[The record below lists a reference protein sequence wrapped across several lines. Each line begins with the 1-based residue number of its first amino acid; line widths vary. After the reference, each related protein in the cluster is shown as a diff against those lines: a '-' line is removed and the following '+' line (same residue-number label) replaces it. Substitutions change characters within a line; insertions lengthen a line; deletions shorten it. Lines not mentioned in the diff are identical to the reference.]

1 MSGGERI
8 VAFFQRLGV
17 PNADSLNPEDLDWML
32 ESGNKDGTHSIQYNG
47 CRYKGQEFPVLKISA
62 KIRVKAGNPVLNQS
76 GIRVKE
82 WDSLMIFAKKI
93 LI

>member
-1 MSGGERI
+1 ME
-8 VAFFQRLGV
+8 VLTV
-17 PNADSLNPEDLDWML
+17 
-32 ESGNKDGTHSIQYNG
+32 THSIQYNG
-47 CRYKGQEFPVLKISA
+47 CRYKGQEFPVLNISA

>member
-1 MSGGERI
+1 M
-8 VAFFQRLGV
+8 LGHEENHCPV
-17 PNADSLNPEDLDWML
+17 SEKRRRSNTNFATVLS
-32 ESGNKDGTHSIQYNG
+32 THSIHYNG

-82 WDSLMIFAKKI
+82 WDSVMIFAKI

>member
-1 MSGGERI
+1 MSDI
-8 VAFFQRLGV
+8 IIA
-17 PNADSLNPEDLDWML
+17 LD
-32 ESGNKDGTHSIQYNG
+32 NCNTHSIQYNG

-82 WDSLMIFAKKI
+82 WDSLMIFAKKYSNRNNTSGM
-93 LI
+93 LRYNYPTKSKVHTV

>member
-1 MSGGERI
+1 MK
-8 VAFFQRLGV
+8 
-17 PNADSLNPEDLDWML
+17 ML
-32 ESGNKDGTHSIQYNG
+32 STTHSIQYNG

-82 WDSLMIFAKKI
+82 WDSLTILAKNTHI
-93 LI
+93 GVIQVVC